1 LSEAT
6 TKDSRI
12 LSKATKKE
20 NIKVIKNMKKKIFAL
35 LALATMT
42 LTASAY
48 DLTVGT
54 NEHGSLTFKVGEETV
69 TTANEGDVVSVVV
82 KAGKGYMSDGVT
94 ARAYTSFGGMK
105 APRRALGAID
115 IVDNVTVEPTAV
127 DTVYSFT
134 MPAYDVQVNASY
146 THRALTNDMI
156 HAIAD
161 QTWTGSAV
169 TPTLVV
175 TDREYTLTEGTDYTV
190 AYENNTE
197 MGVNTATAIIT
208 AKTEGNDDYYI
219 GEASA
224 NFSIRKTIAG
234 LTAYAVSSEEH
245 PIIYTGNPQEP
256 EVVVRDVRTTLVRDV
271 DYTVAYSNN
280 VNAGQGQFTVTGIGK
295 YQGELTAYFLINT
308 RDLSSEMISPVTGI
322 TYTGSPQYPS
332 LVITYNGKTLVEGKD
347 DGSNQSTCDYYTT
360 YENNTETGEARVKIE
375 GVNNF
380 SGTFY
385 YTFNI
390 DAKELTE
397 DMIGAIADLTYTGN
411 ALEPAPTVTYNGMT
425 LNAGTD
431 YTVSYEDN
439 TNAGLATLTIS
450 ATAQNNNYTGSAQKT
465 FNILKA
471 EATVTAPTVK
481 SGLVY
486 TGEAQP
492 LLNAGLVE
500 GGEMQYSLDGVDY
513 TSTVSTGLNAGEY
526 TVYYKTVGDQNHN
539 DVAAQTLTV
548 SIAKATLTTMTL
560 AQNNFTYNK
569 EEQTAQVATVSAGT
583 IAVTAADYDVTGNA
597 QTNVGTYTATVTAK
611 AASTNFTGSV
621 TAQYSIVPADA
632 NIFTM
637 TLDPESFVFNGE
649 AQQPAVTVQDGSA
662 VLTEGTDYDLT
673 FESNV
678 NAGTAKVTAT
688 GKGNYVNTQ
697 EATFTIQKA
706 NAQLGTAPAAL
717 TLTYNREAQALVSAG
732 TITAVGT
739 TDESKLQYSIDGVN
753 FSDEIPTATEAG
765 AYTVS
770 YFVLGDA
777 NHNNTDTLTVA
788 CAIQKDQGTM
798 AFTEANYD
806 LTYGDLN
813 FTNAIIQ
820 HGDNDIRFVSSD
832 PRVAEVQYYTG
843 EVTIKGVGQCTI
855 TAMMQEHK
863 NFKKQVDNITF
874 TVNVAAREVTADNV
888 TVGEQGENGVPE
900 ITVSVE
906 APVGT
911 LTPAE
916 TTDYQLAY
924 YDNPEDRNAVT
935 VEQML
940 AAPGE
945 YVAVLTFFGNYAG
958 YVEKTIT
965 VGSAEGPIPGDVNAG
980 GDVQLDDADE
990 FIDNLLNG
998 NLPTDPESDDFIR
1011 HDANQDGR
1019 IDIADAQAIL
1029 NLAMGLNADGTAKNA
1044 APARRNAPAAETES
1058 VKMSIER
1065 EDMGDGIVR
1074 YALNVEG
1081 DFAFTG
1087 FQADV
1092 KTSGRIVTVA
1102 LANSEMRMRSGILSS
1117 GTHRILGLPGTTEQ
1131 QADGAIAYVFV
1142 QGGAATFENVVLT
1155 TAQARSIA
1163 AVGQTTGV
1171 NEVIEVNGVND
1182 NSVYDLSGR
1191 KVNAA
1196 QKGIVIIGGK
1206 KVLNK

>member
-1 LSEAT
+1 M
-6 TKDSRI
+6 
-12 LSKATKKE
+12 
-20 NIKVIKNMKKKIFAL
+20 NNMKKLFSILAL
-35 LALATMT
+35 GLATM
-42 LTASAY
+42 TASAY

-54 NEHGSLTFKVGEETV
+54 NEHGTLTFKVGENTV

-94 ARAYTSFGGMK
+94 ARAYTSFGGAK
-105 APRRALGAID
+105 APRRAPGSIEV
-115 IVDNVTVEPTAV
+115 VDWLTVTPSPEV
-127 DTVYSFT
+127 DTLYSFT
-134 MPAYDVQVNASY
+134 MPAYDVQVNAAY

-156 HAIAD
+156 QAIAD

-175 TDREYTLTEGTDYTV
+175 TDRDYTLTEGTDYTV
-190 AYENNTE
+190 AYTNNTD
-197 MGVNTATAIIT
+197 MGVNTATATIT
-208 AKTEGNDDYYI
+208 AITEGNDDHYI
-219 GEASA
+219 GTASA
-224 NFSIRKTIAG
+224 SFSIRKTIAG

-245 PIIYTGNPQEP
+245 PIIYNGNPQEP

-271 DYTVAYSNN
+271 DYTVSYQNN

-308 RDLSSEMISPVTGI
+308 RDLSSEMIAPVTGI
-322 TYTGSPQYPS
+322 TYSGSAQYPT
-332 LVITYNGKTLVEGKD
+332 LTITYNGKTLVEGKD
-347 DGSNQSTCDYYTT
+347 DGSNQTTCDYYTT
-360 YENNTETGEARVKIE
+360 YENNTETGEARVKVE

-397 DMIGAIADLTYTGN
+397 DMIADIAALTYTGN
-411 ALEPAPTVTYNGMT
+411 ALEPAPVVTYNGMT

-431 YTVSYEDN
+431 YTVTYENN
-439 TNAGLATLTIS
+439 TNAGTATLTIAS
-450 ATAQNNNYTGSAQKT
+450 TASNNNYTGTASKT
-465 FNILKA
+465 FTILKA
-471 EATVTAPTVK
+471 EATVSNPTVK

-486 TGEAQP
+486 TAEAQP
-492 LLNAGLVE
+492 LLNAGTVE
-500 GGEMQYSLDGVDY
+500 GGEMQYSLDGTNY
-513 TSTVSTGLNAGEY
+513 SSTVSTGTDAGEY
-526 TVYYKTVGDQNHN
+526 TVYYKTVGDENHN
-539 DVAAQTLTV
+539 DVAPQTLTV

-560 AQNNFTYNK
+560 AENTFTYNK

-583 IAVTAADYDVTGNA
+583 IGVTAADYDVTGNQ
-597 QTNVGTYTATVTAK
+597 QTNVGQYTATVTAK
-611 AASTNFTGSV
+611 ATSTNFTGSV

-632 NIFTM
+632 QIFTM
-637 TLDPESFVFNGE
+637 TVNPESFVFNGE
-649 AQQPAVTVQDGSA
+649 AQQPTVTVQDGSA
-662 VLTEGTDYDLT
+662 ILVEGTDYDLT

-697 EATFTIQKA
+697 EATYTIQKA

-717 TLTYNREAQALVSAG
+717 TLTYNRNAQALVSAG
-732 TITAVGT
+732 AIAAVGT
-739 TDESKLQYSIDGVN
+739 TDESKVQYSLDGVN

-777 NHNNTDTLTVA
+777 NHNNTDTLTVS

-798 AFTEANYD
+798 AFTEASYN

-813 FTNAIIQ
+813 FTNAVTQ

-855 TAMMQEHK
+855 TAMMQEHS
-863 NFKKQVDNITF
+863 NFKKQAENITF

-965 VGSAEGPIPGDVNAG
+965 VGSADGPIPGDVNAG
-980 GDVQLDDADE
+980 GNVEPEDVDK
-990 FIDNLLNG
+990 FITNIMSG
-998 NLPTDPESDDFIR
+998 NLPTDPTSDDFIR
-1011 HDANQDGR
+1011 YDANQDGK
-1019 IDIADAQAIL
+1019 IDIADAQAIM

-1044 APARRNAPAAETES
+1044 APARRHAPAQAEQA
-1058 VKMSIER
+1058 VMSIES
-1065 EDMGDGIVR
+1065 EDMGGGIVR

-1102 LANSEMRMRSGILSS
+1102 LANSEMRMRSNTLTS

-1131 QADGAIAYVFV
+1131 QASGAIAYVFV

-1163 AVGQTTGV
+1163 AVGETTGINTIGCDTV
-1171 NEVIEVNGVND
+1171 ATDGT
-1182 NSVYDLSGR
+1182 VYDLSGR

-1206 KVLNK
+1206 KFVIK

>member
-1 LSEAT
+1 MSEAT

-105 APRRALGAID
+105 APRRAPGAID

-322 TYTGSPQYPS
+322 TYTGSPQEPS

-560 AQNNFTYNK
+560 SQNNFTYNK

>member
-1 LSEAT
+1 
-6 TKDSRI
+6 
-12 LSKATKKE
+12 
-20 NIKVIKNMKKKIFAL
+20 MKKKIFAL

-42 LTASAY
+42 MTASAY

-54 NEHGSLTFKVGEETV
+54 NEHGSLTFKVGEDTV

-82 KAGKGYMSDGVT
+82 KAGKGYKSNGVT
-94 ARAYTSFGGMK
+94 ARSYTTFGGMK
-105 APRRALGAID
+105 APRRAPGSID
-115 IVDNVTVEPTAV
+115 VVDNLTVQPTDV
-127 DTVYSFT
+127 DTVYTFT
-134 MPAYDVQVNASY
+134 MPAYNVQVNADY

-161 QTWTGSAV
+161 QTWTGSGV

-175 TDREYTLTEGTDYTV
+175 TDRDYTLTEGVDYTV
-190 AYENNTE
+190 EYSNNTDK
-197 MGVNTATAIIT
+197 GVNTATATIT
-208 AKTEGNDDYYI
+208 AKTDIDDYYI
-219 GEASA
+219 GEASKT
-224 NFSIRKTIAG
+224 FSIRKDISG

-245 PIIYTGNPQEP
+245 PIIYNGNPQEP
-256 EVVVRDVRTTLVRDV
+256 EVVVRDGRETLVRDV
-271 DYTVAYSNN
+271 DYTVEYSNN

-322 TYTGSPQYPS
+322 TYSGSPQYPS
-332 LVITYNGKTLVEGKD
+332 LVITYNGKTLVEGLD
-347 DGSNQSTCDYYTT
+347 DGSNQATCDYYTT
-360 YENNTETGEARVKIE
+360 YENNTETGEARVKVE

-431 YTVSYEDN
+431 YAVSYEN
-439 TNAGLATLTIS
+439 NVNAGTATLTIS
-450 ATAQNNNYTGSAQKT
+450 ATATNNNYSGSAQKT

-471 EATVTAPTVK
+471 NVNVTAAPTVK
-481 SGLVY
+481 EGLVY
-486 TGEAQP
+486 TAEAQP
-492 LLNAGLVE
+492 LLNAGTVE

-513 TSTVSTGLNAGEY
+513 TTTVSTGLNAGTY

-539 DVAAQTLTV
+539 DVAPKTLTV
-548 SIAKATLTTMTL
+548 SIAKAALTTMTL

-583 IAVTAADYDVTGNA
+583 IAVSAEDYDVTGNA

-632 NIFTM
+632 QIFTM
-637 TLDPESFVFNGE
+637 TLDPQSFVFNGQE
-649 AQQPAVTVQDGSA
+649 QKPTVTVQDGSA
-662 VLTEGTDYDLT
+662 ILTAGTDYDLA
-673 FESNV
+673 FENNV

-717 TLTYNREAQALVSAG
+717 TLTYNYEAQALVSAG
-732 TITAVGT
+732 TITAVGA
-739 TDESKLQYSIDGVN
+739 TDDSKLQYSLDGVN

-770 YFVLGDA
+770 YYVKGDA
-777 NHNNTDTLTVA
+777 NHNDTEVLTVA
-788 CAIQKDQGTM
+788 CAIQKAQGTM
-798 AFTEANYD
+798 AFTETSYD
-806 LTYGDLN
+806 LTYGDLS
-813 FTNAIIQ
+813 FTNAITQ
-820 HGDNDIRFVSSD
+820 YGDNDIHFVSSD

-855 TAMMQEHK
+855 TAMMQDHK
-863 NFKKQVDNITF
+863 NFIAASNITY
-874 TVNVAAREVTADNV
+874 TVNVEAREVTADNV

-980 GDVQLDDADE
+980 GNVQMDDADNFVE
-990 FIDNLLNG
+990 DLLTG
-998 NLPTDPESDDFIR
+998 NLPTDPTSDDFIR
-1011 HDANQDGR
+1011 YDANQDGR
-1019 IDIADAQAIL
+1019 IDIADAQAIM

-1044 APARRNAPAAETES
+1044 APARHNAPAAETAT
-1058 VKMSIER
+1058 MSIES
-1065 EDMGDGIVR
+1065 EDMGGGIVR
-1074 YALNVEG
+1074 YALSIEGNVT
-1081 DFAFTG
+1081 FTG

-1092 KTSGRIVTVA
+1092 KTSGRIVTEG
-1102 LANSEMRMRSGILSS
+1102 LGMSSMSMRSSNLTNGA
-1117 GTHRILGLPGTTEQ
+1117 HRILGLPGTAEL
-1131 QADGAIAYVFV
+1131 QADGSTIAYVFV
-1142 QGGAATFENVVLT
+1142 QGGTATFENVVLT
-1155 TAQARSIA
+1155 TAQARSIV
-1163 AVGQTTGV
+1163 AVSGEATG
-1171 NEVIEVNGVND
+1171 ID
-1182 NSVYDLSGR
+1182 NISTNNADNQNVFDLSGR

>member
-1 LSEAT
+1 
-6 TKDSRI
+6 
-12 LSKATKKE
+12 
-20 NIKVIKNMKKKIFAL
+20 MKKKIFAL

-42 LTASAY
+42 MTASAY

-82 KAGKGYMSDGVT
+82 KAGKGYKSNGVT

-105 APRRALGAID
+105 APRRAPGSID
-115 IVDNVTVEPTAV
+115 VVDNVTVEPTAV

-134 MPAYDVQVNASY
+134 MPAYDVQVNAAY

-169 TPTLVV
+169 SPTLVV
-175 TDREYTLTEGTDYTV
+175 TDRDYVLTEGTDYTV
-190 AYENNTE
+190 EYSNNTDK
-197 MGVNTATAIIT
+197 GVNTATATIT
-208 AKTEGNDDYYI
+208 AKGDIADYYI
-219 GEASA
+219 GEASKT
-224 NFSIRKTIAG
+224 FSIRKDISG

-245 PIIYTGNPQEP
+245 PIIYTGEEQQP
-256 EVVVRDVRTTLVRDV
+256 EVVVRDVRETLVKDV

-322 TYTGSPQYPS
+322 TYSGSPQYPS
-332 LVITYNGKTLVEGKD
+332 LVITYNGKTLVEGLD
-347 DGSNQSTCDYYTT
+347 DGSNQTTCDYYTT
-360 YENNTETGEARVKIE
+360 YENNTETGEARVKVE

-390 DAKELTE
+390 DAKEFTA

-439 TNAGLATLTIS
+439 TNAGLATLTIAS
-450 ATAQNNNYTGSAQKT
+450 TATNNNFTGTAQKT

-471 EATVTAPTVK
+471 EATVTNPTVK
-481 SGLVY
+481 TGLVY

-492 LLNAGLVE
+492 LLNAGTVE

-513 TSTVSTGLNAGEY
+513 TSTVSTGLNAGTY
-526 TVYYKTVGDQNHN
+526 TVYYKTVGDANHN
-539 DVAAQTLTV
+539 DVAPQTLTV

-583 IAVTAADYDVTGNA
+583 IAVTAADYDVTGNK

-632 NIFTM
+632 QIFTM
-637 TLDPESFVFNGE
+637 KLDPQSFVFNGL
-649 AQQPAVTVQDGSA
+649 AQQPAVTVKDGDA
-662 VLTEGTDYDLT
+662 ILTAGTDYDLT

-717 TLTYNREAQALVSAG
+717 TLTYNREAQQLVSAG
-732 TITAVGT
+732 TITAVGA
-739 TDESKLQYSIDGVN
+739 TDDSKLQYSLDGVN

-765 AYTVS
+765 SYTVS
-770 YFVLGDA
+770 YYVKGDA
-777 NHNNTDTLTVA
+777 NHNDTEVLTVA

-798 AFTEANYD
+798 EFTNANYD

-843 EVTIKGVGQCTI
+843 EVTIKGVGTCTI

-863 NFKKQVDNITF
+863 NFKKQEANITF
-874 TVNVAAREVTADNV
+874 TVNVAAREITADNV

-911 LTPAE
+911 LTPVE

-965 VGSAEGPIPGDVNAG
+965 VGSAQGPIPGDVNAG
-980 GDVQLDDADE
+980 GNVEMDDANKFVED
-990 FIDNLLNG
+990 LLSG
-998 NLPTDPESDDFIR
+998 ELPTDPTSDDFIR
-1011 HDANQDGR
+1011 YDANQDGK
-1019 IDIADAQAIL
+1019 IDIADAQAII
-1029 NLAMGLNADGTAKNA
+1029 NLAMGMNADGTAKAA
-1044 APARRNAPAAETES
+1044 APARRNAPAAETAT
-1058 VKMSIER
+1058 MSIES
-1065 EDMGDGIVR
+1065 EDMGGGIVR

-1092 KTSGRIVTVA
+1092 VTSGRIVTEG
-1102 LANSEMRMRSGILSS
+1102 LGMSSMSMRSSNLTNGA
-1117 GTHRILGLPGTTEQ
+1117 HRILGLPGTTEQ

-1196 QKGIVIIGGK
+1196 QKGIVIVNGK
-1206 KVLNK
+1206 KIVIK

>member
-1 LSEAT
+1 MSEAT

-105 APRRALGAID
+105 APRRAPGAID

-134 MPAYDVQVNASY
+134 MPAYDVQVNAAY

-322 TYTGSPQYPS
+322 TYTGSPQEPS

-649 AQQPAVTVQDGSA
+649 AQQPAVTAQDGSA

-1081 DFAFTG
+1081 DFAVTG

>member
-1 LSEAT
+1 M
-6 TKDSRI
+6 
-12 LSKATKKE
+12 
-20 NIKVIKNMKKKIFAL
+20 NNMKKKVFML
-35 LALATMT
+35 LALAVSTM
-42 LTASAY
+42 TASAY

-54 NEHGSLTFKVGEETV
+54 NEHGSLTFKVGDNTV

-82 KAGKGYMSDGVT
+82 KAGKGYKSDGLT

-105 APRRALGAID
+105 APRRAPGSIEVLD
-115 IVDNVTVEPTAV
+115 WLTVQPTDV

-134 MPAYDVQVNASY
+134 MPAYNVQVNAAY

-161 QTWTGSAV
+161 QTWTGSGV

-175 TDREYTLTEGTDYTV
+175 TDRDYTLTEGTDYTV

-197 MGVNTATAIIT
+197 MGVNTATATIT
-208 AKTEGNDDYYI
+208 AKSDIADYYI
-219 GEASA
+219 GTASA
-224 NFSIRKTIAG
+224 NFSIRKKIAG

-256 EVVVRDVRTTLVRDV
+256 EVVVRDVRETLVRDV
-271 DYTVAYSNN
+271 DYTVAYQNN

-347 DGSNQSTCDYYTT
+347 DGSNQTTCDYYTT
-360 YENNTETGEARVKIE
+360 YTNNTETGEARVKVE

-431 YTVSYEDN
+431 YTVSYEN
-439 TNAGLATLTIS
+439 NVNAGLATLTIAS
-450 ATAQNNNYTGSAQKT
+450 TATNNNFTGTAQKT

-481 SGLVY
+481 TGLVY

-492 LLNAGLVE
+492 LLNAGTVE

-513 TSTVSTGLNAGEY
+513 TSTVSTGLNAGTY

-539 DVAAQTLTV
+539 DVAPQTLTV
-548 SIAKATLTTMTL
+548 SIAKAALTTMTL

-583 IAVTAADYDVTGNA
+583 IAVTAADYDVTGNQ

-632 NIFTM
+632 QIFTM
-637 TLDPESFVFNGE
+637 TLDPQSFVFNGE
-649 AQQPAVTVQDGSA
+649 AQQPTVTVKDGDA
-662 VLTEGTDYDLT
+662 ILTAGTDYDLT

-706 NAQLGTAPAAL
+706 NAQLGTAPAAQ

-739 TDESKLQYSIDGVN
+739 TDESKLQYSLDGVN
-753 FSDEIPTATEAG
+753 FSDAIPTATEAG

-788 CAIQKDQGTM
+788 CAIQKAQGTM
-798 AFTEANYD
+798 AFTEASYD
-806 LTYGDLN
+806 LTYGDLS
-813 FTNAIIQ
+813 FTNAITQ
-820 HGDNDIRFVSSD
+820 YGDNDIHFVSSD

-843 EVTIKGVGQCTI
+843 EVTIKGVGHCTI
-855 TAMMQEHK
+855 TAMMQDHK
-863 NFKKQVDNITF
+863 NFIAASNITY
-874 TVNVAAREVTADNV
+874 TVNVKAREVTADNV

-911 LTPAE
+911 LTPVE
-916 TTDYQLAY
+916 GTDYQLAY

-945 YVAVLTFFGNYAG
+945 YVAVLTFYGNYAG
-958 YVEKTIT
+958 YVEETIT
-965 VGSAEGPIPGDVNAG
+965 VGSAQGPIPGDVNAG
-980 GDVQLDDADE
+980 GNVEPEDVDK
-990 FIDNLLNG
+990 FITNIMSG
-998 NLPTDPESDDFIR
+998 NLPTDPTSDDFIR
-1011 HDANQDGR
+1011 YDANQDGK
-1019 IDIADAQAIL
+1019 IDIADAQAIM

-1044 APARRNAPAAETES
+1044 APARRNAPAQAEQA
-1058 VKMSIER
+1058 VMSIES
-1065 EDMGDGIVR
+1065 EDMGGGIVR

-1102 LANSEMRMRSGILSS
+1102 LANSEMRMRSGILSN

-1131 QADGAIAYVFV
+1131 QADGTIAYVFV

-1163 AVGQTTGV
+1163 AVGETTGI
-1171 NEVIEVNGVND
+1171 NSLTPDPSPKGEG
-1182 NSVYDLSGR
+1182 SVYTLDGR
-1191 KVNAA
+1191 KVSKAV
-1196 QKGIVIIGGK
+1196 KGIYIQNGK
-1206 KVLNK
+1206 KVVIK

>member
-1 LSEAT
+1 
-6 TKDSRI
+6 
-12 LSKATKKE
+12 
-20 NIKVIKNMKKKIFAL
+20 MKKKIFAL

-42 LTASAY
+42 MTASAY

-54 NEHGSLTFKVGEETV
+54 NEHGTLTFKVGEETV

-82 KAGKGYMSDGVT
+82 KASKGYMSDGVT
-94 ARAYTSFGGMK
+94 ARAYTSFGGMR
-105 APRRALGAID
+105 APRRAPGSIEVLD
-115 IVDNVTVEPTAV
+115 WLTVQPTSI
-127 DTVYSFT
+127 DTVYTFT
-134 MPAYDVQVNASY
+134 MPAYNVQVNADY

-190 AYENNTE
+190 AYENNTD

-208 AKTEGNDDYYI
+208 AKTDIDDYYI
-219 GEASA
+219 GTASKT
-224 NFSIRKTIAG
+224 FSIRKNIAG

-245 PIIYTGNPQEP
+245 PIIYTGEEQQP
-256 EVVVRDVRTTLVRDV
+256 EVVVRDGRTTLTKDV

-280 VNAGQGQFTVTGIGK
+280 VNAGQAQFTVTGIGK

-332 LVITYNGKTLVEGKD
+332 LVITYNGKVLVEGLD
-347 DGSNQSTCDYYTT
+347 DGSNQTTCDYYTT
-360 YENNTETGEARVKIE
+360 YENNTETGEARVKVE

-397 DMIGAIADLTYTGN
+397 DMIGAIADQTYTGN

-450 ATAQNNNYTGSAQKT
+450 ATATNNNFTGSAQKT

-471 EATVTAPTVK
+471 EATVTNPTVK
-481 SGLVY
+481 EGLVY

-526 TVYYKTVGDQNHN
+526 TVYYKTVGDENHN

-560 AQNNFTYNK
+560 AENTFTYNK
-569 EEQTAQVATVSAGT
+569 EEQTAQVATVSAST
-583 IAVTAADYDVTGNA
+583 ISVGAEDYDVTGNK

-611 AASTNFTGSV
+611 AESTNFTGSV

-632 NIFTM
+632 QIFTM
-637 TLDPESFVFNGE
+637 ELDPQSFVFNGL
-649 AQQPAVTVQDGSA
+649 AQQPAVTVKDGDA
-662 VLTEGTDYDLT
+662 ILTAGTDYDLA

-717 TLTYNREAQALVSAG
+717 VLTYNREAQQLVSAG
-732 TITAVGT
+732 TITAVGA
-739 TDESKLQYSIDGVN
+739 TDDSKLQYSIDGVN
-753 FSDEIPTATEAG
+753 FSDEIPTATDAG

-788 CAIQKDQGTM
+788 CAIAKDQGTM
-798 AFTEANYD
+798 AFQTANYD
-806 LTYGDLN
+806 LTYGDLS
-813 FTNAIIQ
+813 FTNDIDQ

-832 PRVAEVQYYTG
+832 PRVAEVHYYTG

-863 NFKKQVDNITF
+863 NFKKQEANITF
-874 TVNVAAREVTADNV
+874 TVNVAAREITADNV

-906 APVGT
+906 APVGI

-965 VGSAEGPIPGDVNAG
+965 VGSAQGPIPGDVNAG
-980 GDVQLDDADE
+980 GDVQMDDANKFVE
-990 FIDNLLNG
+990 NLLSG
-998 NLPTDPESDDFIR
+998 ELPTDPKSDDFIR
-1011 HDANQDGR
+1011 YDANQDGK
-1019 IDIADAQAIL
+1019 IDIADAQAII
-1029 NLAMGLNADGTAKNA
+1029 NLAMGMNADGTAKAA
-1044 APARRNAPAAETES
+1044 APARRQAPADETVQLTASVES
-1058 VKMSIER
+1058 

-1074 YALNVEG
+1074 YALNVKG
-1081 DFAFTG
+1081 NFTFTG
-1087 FQADV
+1087 FQTDV
-1092 KTSGRIVTVA
+1092 VTSGRIVTVA
-1102 LANSEMRMRSGILSS
+1102 LANSEMRMRSGILSN

-1131 QADGAIAYVFV
+1131 QASGAIAYVFV

-1155 TAQARSIA
+1155 TAQACSIA
-1163 AVGQTTGV
+1163 AVSGEATG
-1171 NEVIEVNGVND
+1171 ID
-1182 NSVYDLSGR
+1182 NISTINADNQNVFDLSGR
-1191 KVNAA
+1191 KVNGV
-1196 QKGIVIIGGK
+1196 QKGIVIVNGK
-1206 KVLNK
+1206 KVVVK

>member
-1 LSEAT
+1 MSEAT

-105 APRRALGAID
+105 APRRAPGAID

-134 MPAYDVQVNASY
+134 MPAYDVQVNAAY

-332 LVITYNGKTLVEGKD
+332 LVITYNGMTLVEGLD

-806 LTYGDLN
+806 LNYGDLN

-843 EVTIKGVGQCTI
+843 EVTIKGVGTCTI

-863 NFKKQVDNITF
+863 NFKKQEANITF
-874 TVNVAAREVTADNV
+874 TVNVAAREITADNV
-888 TVGEQGENGVPE
+888 TVA
-900 ITVSVE
+900 SR
-906 APVGT
+906 A
-911 LTPAE
+911 
-916 TTDYQLAY
+916 
-924 YDNPEDRNAVT
+924 R
-935 VEQML
+935 
-940 AAPGE
+940 
-945 YVAVLTFFGNYAG
+945 
-958 YVEKTIT
+958 
-965 VGSAEGPIPGDVNAG
+965 
-980 GDVQLDDADE
+980 
-990 FIDNLLNG
+990 
-998 NLPTDPESDDFIR
+998 
-1011 HDANQDGR
+1011 
-1019 IDIADAQAIL
+1019 
-1029 NLAMGLNADGTAKNA
+1029 TACPKS
-1044 APARRNAPAAETES
+1044 P
-1058 VKMSIER
+1058 
-1065 EDMGDGIVR
+1065 
-1074 YALNVEG
+1074 
-1081 DFAFTG
+1081 
-1087 FQADV
+1087 
-1092 KTSGRIVTVA
+1092 
-1102 LANSEMRMRSGILSS
+1102 
-1117 GTHRILGLPGTTEQ
+1117 
-1131 QADGAIAYVFV
+1131 
-1142 QGGAATFENVVLT
+1142 
-1155 TAQARSIA
+1155 
-1163 AVGQTTGV
+1163 
-1171 NEVIEVNGVND
+1171 
-1182 NSVYDLSGR
+1182 
-1191 KVNAA
+1191 
-1196 QKGIVIIGGK
+1196 
-1206 KVLNK
+1206 

>member
-1 LSEAT
+1 
-6 TKDSRI
+6 
-12 LSKATKKE
+12 
-20 NIKVIKNMKKKIFAL
+20 MKRKLFAL

-42 LTASAY
+42 VTASAY

-94 ARAYTSFGGMK
+94 ARAYTTFGGIR
-105 APRRALGAID
+105 APRRAPGSID
-115 IVDNVTVEPTAV
+115 VVDNLTVQPTDV
-127 DTVYSFT
+127 DTVYTFT
-134 MPAYDVQVNASY
+134 MPAYNVQVNADY

-169 TPTLVV
+169 QPVLVV
-175 TDREYTLTEGTDYTV
+175 TDREYTLVEGVDYTV
-190 AYENNTE
+190 TYSDNVNQ
-197 MGVNTATAIIT
+197 GVNTATATIT
-208 AKTEGNDDYYI
+208 ANTAIADYYI
-219 GEASA
+219 GEASKT
-224 NFSIRKTIAG
+224 FSIRKNIAG

-245 PIIYTGNPQEP
+245 PIIYTGEEQQP
-256 EVVVRDVRTTLVRDV
+256 EVVVRDVRETLVRDV

-280 VNAGQGQFTVTGIGK
+280 VNAGQAQFTVTGIGT

-332 LVITYNGKTLVEGKD
+332 LVITFNGMTLVEGLD
-347 DGSNQSTCDYYTT
+347 DGSNQTTCDYYTT
-360 YENNTETGEARVKIE
+360 YTNNTETGEATVKVE

-380 SGTFY
+380 SGTFD

-390 DAKELTE
+390 DAKEFTA
-397 DMIGAIADLTYTGN
+397 DMIGDIADLTYTGN
-411 ALEPAPTVTYNGMT
+411 ALEPAPVVTYNGMT

-431 YTVSYEDN
+431 YTVTYEDN
-439 TNAGLATLTIS
+439 TNAGLATLTIAS
-450 ATAQNNNYTGSAQKT
+450 TATNNNFTGTAQKT

-471 EATVTAPTVK
+471 NATVTNPTVK
-481 SGLVY
+481 TGLVY

-500 GGEMQYSLDGVDY
+500 GGQMQYSLDGVDY

-526 TVYYKTVGDQNHN
+526 TVYYKTVGDANHN
-539 DVAAQTLTV
+539 DVAPQTLTV

-583 IAVTAADYDVTGNA
+583 INVGAVDYDVTGNA

-611 AASTNFTGSV
+611 AESTNFTGSV

-632 NIFTM
+632 QIFTM
-637 TLDPESFVFNGE
+637 ELDPQSFVFNGL
-649 AQQPAVTVQDGSA
+649 AQQPAVTVKDGDA
-662 VLTEGTDYDLT
+662 ILTAGTDYDLA
-673 FESNV
+673 FENNV

-717 TLTYNREAQALVSAG
+717 VLTYNREAQQLVSAG
-732 TITAVGT
+732 TITAVGA
-739 TDESKLQYSIDGVN
+739 TDESKLQYSLDGVN
-753 FSDEIPTATEAG
+753 FSDEIPTATDAG

-777 NHNNTDTLTVA
+777 NHNNADTLTVA
-788 CAIQKDQGTM
+788 CAIAKDQGTM
-798 AFTEANYD
+798 AFETANYD
-806 LTYGDLN
+806 LTYGDVN
-813 FTNAIIQ
+813 FTNGIIQ

-843 EVTIKGVGQCTI
+843 EVTIKGVGTCTI

-863 NFKKQVDNITF
+863 NFKKQEANITF
-874 TVNVAAREVTADNV
+874 TVNVAAREITADNV

-906 APVGT
+906 APIGI

-924 YDNPEDRNAVT
+924 YDNPEDRNTVT

-965 VGSAEGPIPGDVNAG
+965 VGSAQGPIPGDVNAG
-980 GDVQLDDADE
+980 GDVQMDDADNFVE
-990 FIDNLLNG
+990 DLLSG
-998 NLPTDPESDDFIR
+998 NLPTDPTTDDFIR
-1011 HDANQDGR
+1011 YDANQDGR
-1019 IDIADAQAIL
+1019 IDIADAQAIM
-1029 NLAMGLNADGTAKNA
+1029 NLAMGLNADGTAKAA
-1044 APARRNAPAAETES
+1044 APARHNTHAAETAT
-1058 VKMSIER
+1058 MSIKS
-1065 EDMGDGIVR
+1065 EDMGGGIVR
-1074 YALNVEG
+1074 YALSIEGNVT
-1081 DFAFTG
+1081 FTG

-1092 KTSGRIVTVA
+1092 VTSGRIVTEG
-1102 LANSEMRMRSGILSS
+1102 LGMSSMSMRFSNLTNGA
-1117 GTHRILGLPGTTEQ
+1117 HRILGLPGTAEL
-1131 QADGAIAYVFV
+1131 QADGSTIAYVFV
-1142 QGGAATFENVVLT
+1142 QGGTATFENVVLT
-1155 TAQARSIA
+1155 TAQARSIV
-1163 AVGQTTGV
+1163 AVSGEATG
-1171 NEVIEVNGVND
+1171 ID
-1182 NSVYDLSGR
+1182 NISTINADNQNVFDLSGR
-1191 KVNAA
+1191 KVNGT
-1196 QKGIVIIGGK
+1196 QKGIVIVNGK
-1206 KVLNK
+1206 KVVIK

>member
-1 LSEAT
+1 
-6 TKDSRI
+6 
-12 LSKATKKE
+12 
-20 NIKVIKNMKKKIFAL
+20 MKKKIFAL

-42 LTASAY
+42 VTASAY

-94 ARAYTSFGGMK
+94 ARAYTTFGGMR
-105 APRRALGAID
+105 APRRAPGSID
-115 IVDNVTVEPTAV
+115 VVDNLTVQPTDV
-127 DTVYSFT
+127 DTVYTFT
-134 MPAYDVQVNASY
+134 MPAYNVQVSADY

-169 TPTLVV
+169 TPALVV
-175 TDREYTLTEGTDYTV
+175 TDREYVLTEGVDYTV
-190 AYENNTE
+190 TYSDNVNQG
-197 MGVNTATAIIT
+197 MNTATATIT
-208 AKTEGNDDYYI
+208 AKTDIADYYI
-219 GEASA
+219 GEASKT
-224 NFSIRKTIAG
+224 FSIRKNIAG

-245 PIIYTGNPQEP
+245 PIIYTGEGQEP

-280 VNAGQGQFTVTGIGK
+280 VNAGQAQFTVTGIGT
-295 YQGELTAYFLINT
+295 YEGELTAYFLINT
-308 RDLSSEMISPVTGI
+308 RDLSSEMIAPVTGI

-332 LVITYNGKTLVEGKD
+332 LVITYNGKTLVEGLD
-347 DGSNQSTCDYYTT
+347 DGSNQTTCDYYTT
-360 YENNTETGEARVKIE
+360 YTNNTETGEARVKVE

-380 SGTFY
+380 SGTFD

-390 DAKELTE
+390 DAKEFTD

-411 ALEPAPTVTYNGMT
+411 ALEPAPVVTYNGMT

-431 YTVSYEDN
+431 YTVTYENN
-439 TNAGLATLTIS
+439 TNAGLATLTIAS
-450 ATAQNNNYTGSAQKT
+450 TATNNNFTGTASKT

-471 EATVTAPTVK
+471 NATVTNPTVK
-481 SGLVY
+481 TGLVY

-500 GGEMQYSLDGVDY
+500 GGQMQYSLDGLEY
-513 TSTVSTGLNAGEY
+513 TSTVSTGLNAGDY
-526 TVYYKTVGDQNHN
+526 TVWYKTVGDANHN
-539 DVAAQTLTV
+539 DVPAKMLQV
-548 SIAKATLTTMTL
+548 NIAKATLTTMTL

-583 IAVTAADYDVTGNA
+583 INVSAVDYDVTGNA

-611 AASTNFTGSV
+611 AESTNFTGSV

-632 NIFTM
+632 QIFTM
-637 TLDPESFVFNGE
+637 ELDPQSFVFNGL
-649 AQQPAVTVQDGSA
+649 AQQPAVTVKDGDA
-662 VLTEGTDYDLT
+662 ILTEGTDYDLA
-673 FESNV
+673 FENNV

-717 TLTYNREAQALVSAG
+717 VLTYNREAQQLVSAG
-732 TITAVGT
+732 TITAVGA
-739 TDESKLQYSIDGVN
+739 TDESKLQYSLDGVN
-753 FSDEIPTATEAG
+753 FSDEIPTATDAG

-798 AFTEANYD
+798 AFEPDNYN
-806 LTYGDLN
+806 LTYGDVN
-813 FTNAIIQ
+813 FTNGIIQ

-863 NFKKQVDNITF
+863 NFKKQEANITF
-874 TVNVAAREVTADNV
+874 TVNVAAREITEDNV

-906 APVGT
+906 APIGI

-945 YVAVLTFFGNYAG
+945 YVAVLTFFGNYSG

-965 VGSAEGPIPGDVNAG
+965 VGSAQGPIPGDVNAG
-980 GDVQLDDADE
+980 GDVQLDDADK

-1019 IDIADAQAIL
+1019 IDIADAQAIM
-1029 NLAMGLNADGTAKNA
+1029 NLAMGLNADGTAKAA
-1044 APARRNAPAAETES
+1044 APARHNTHAAETAT
-1058 VKMSIER
+1058 MSIKS
-1065 EDMGDGIVR
+1065 EDMGGGIVR
-1074 YALNVEG
+1074 YALCIEGNVT
-1081 DFAFTG
+1081 FTG

-1092 KTSGRIVTVA
+1092 VTSGRIVTEG
-1102 LANSEMRMRSGILSS
+1102 LGMSSMSMRSSNLTNGN
-1117 GTHRILGLPGTTEQ
+1117 HRILGLPGTAEL
-1131 QADGAIAYVFV
+1131 QADGSTIAYVFV
-1142 QGGAATFENVVLT
+1142 QGGTATFENVVLT

-1163 AVGQTTGV
+1163 AVSGEATG
-1171 NEVIEVNGVND
+1171 ID
-1182 NSVYDLSGR
+1182 NISTINADNQNVFDLSGR
-1191 KVNAA
+1191 RVLNAE
-1196 QKGIVIIGGK
+1196 KGLYIINGK
-1206 KVLNK
+1206 KVVVK

>member
-1 LSEAT
+1 
-6 TKDSRI
+6 
-12 LSKATKKE
+12 
-20 NIKVIKNMKKKIFAL
+20 MKKKIFAL

-42 LTASAY
+42 VTASAY

-82 KAGKGYMSDGVT
+82 KAGKGYMSNGVT
-94 ARAYTSFGGMK
+94 ARAYTRFGGAM
-105 APRRALGAID
+105 ARRRAPGSIEVLD
-115 IVDNVTVEPTAV
+115 WLTVQPTSV
-127 DTVYSFT
+127 DTVYTFT
-134 MPAYDVQVNASY
+134 MPAYNVQVNADY

-156 HAIAD
+156 HAISD
-161 QTWTGSAV
+161 QTWTGSGV

-190 AYENNTE
+190 EYSNNTDK
-197 MGVNTATAIIT
+197 GVNTATATIT
-208 AKTEGNDDYYI
+208 AKSDIADYYI
-219 GEASA
+219 GTASA
-224 NFSIRKTIAG
+224 NFSIRKTITG

-245 PIIYTGNPQEP
+245 PIIYTGEGQEP
-256 EVVVRDVRTTLVRDV
+256 EVVVRDGRTTLTKDV
-271 DYTVAYSNN
+271 DYTVSYHDN
-280 VNAGQGQFTVTGIGK
+280 VNAGLAKFTVTGIGT
-295 YQGELTAYFLINT
+295 YQGELTANFFINP

-332 LVITYNGKTLVEGKD
+332 LVITYNGKTLVEGLED
-347 DGSNQSTCDYYTT
+347 NSNATTCDYYTT
-360 YENNTETGEARVKIE
+360 YENNTETGEARVKVE

-390 DAKELTE
+390 DAKEFTA

-411 ALEPAPTVTYNGMT
+411 ALEPAPVVTYNGMT

-439 TNAGLATLTIS
+439 TNAGLATLTITS
-450 ATAQNNNYTGSAQKT
+450 TATNNNFTGSAQKT

-471 EATVTAPTVK
+471 NATVTAPTVK

-526 TVYYKTVGDQNHN
+526 TVYYKTVGDENHN

-583 IAVTAADYDVTGNA
+583 INVGAEDYDVTGNK
-597 QTNVGTYTATVTAK
+597 QTNVDTYTATVTAK
-611 AASTNFTGSV
+611 AESTNFTGSV

-632 NIFTM
+632 QIFTM
-637 TLDPESFVFNGE
+637 ELDPQSFVFNGL
-649 AQQPAVTVQDGSA
+649 AQQPAVTVKDGDA
-662 VLTEGTDYDLT
+662 ILTEGTDYDLA

-717 TLTYNREAQALVSAG
+717 VLTYNREAQQLVSAG
-732 TITAVGT
+732 TITAVGA
-739 TDESKLQYSIDGVN
+739 TDDSKLQYSIDGVN
-753 FSDEIPTATEAG
+753 FSDEIPTATDAG

-788 CAIQKDQGTM
+788 CAIAKDQGTM
-798 AFTEANYD
+798 AFETANYD
-806 LTYGDLN
+806 LTYGDVN

-843 EVTIKGVGQCTI
+843 EVTIKGVGTCTI

-863 NFKKQVDNITF
+863 NFKKQAENITF

-911 LTPAE
+911 LTPVE

-965 VGSAEGPIPGDVNAG
+965 VGSAQGPIPGDVNAG
-980 GDVQLDDADE
+980 GDVQMDDANKFVED
-990 FIDNLLNG
+990 LLSG
-998 NLPTDPESDDFIR
+998 ELPTDPTTDDFIR
-1011 HDANQDGR
+1011 YDANQDGK
-1019 IDIADAQAIL
+1019 IDIADAQAII
-1029 NLAMGLNADGTAKNA
+1029 NLAMGMNADGTAKAA
-1044 APARRNAPAAETES
+1044 APARRQAPADETVQLTASVES
-1058 VKMSIER
+1058 

-1074 YALNVEG
+1074 YALNVKG
-1081 DFAFTG
+1081 NFTFTG
-1087 FQADV
+1087 FQTDV

-1102 LANSEMRMRSGILSS
+1102 LANSEMRLRSSNLSN

-1131 QADGAIAYVFV
+1131 QASGAIAYVFV

-1163 AVGQTTGV
+1163 AVSGEATG
-1171 NEVIEVNGVND
+1171 ID
-1182 NSVYDLSGR
+1182 NISTINADNQNVFDLSGR
-1191 KVNAA
+1191 KVNGT
-1196 QKGIVIIGGK
+1196 QKGIVIVNGK
-1206 KVLNK
+1206 KVVVK

>member
-1 LSEAT
+1 
-6 TKDSRI
+6 
-12 LSKATKKE
+12 
-20 NIKVIKNMKKKIFAL
+20 MKKKIFAL

-42 LTASAY
+42 MTASAY

-105 APRRALGAID
+105 APRRAPGAID

-134 MPAYDVQVNASY
+134 MPAYDVQVNAAY

-175 TDREYTLTEGTDYTV
+175 TDREYTLIEGTDYTV

-245 PIIYTGNPQEP
+245 PIIYNGNPQEP
-256 EVVVRDVRTTLVRDV
+256 EVVVRDVRETLVKDV
-271 DYTVAYSNN
+271 DYTVTYQNN
-280 VNAGQGQFTVTGIGK
+280 VNAGQAQFTVTGIGT

-308 RDLSSEMISPVTGI
+308 RDLSSEMIAPVTGI
-322 TYTGSPQYPS
+322 TYSGSAQYPA
-332 LVITYNGKTLVEGKD
+332 LTITYNGKTLVEGKD
-347 DGSNQSTCDYYTT
+347 DGSNQTTCDYYTT

-390 DAKELTE
+390 DAKELSA
-397 DMIGAIADLTYTGN
+397 DMIAAIADQTYDGN
-411 ALEPAPTVTYNGMT
+411 AKEPAPVVTYNGMT

-431 YTVSYEDN
+431 YTVTYEDN
-439 TNAGLATLTIS
+439 LNAGTATLTIAS
-450 ATAQNNNYTGSAQKT
+450 TASNNNYTGTASKT
-465 FNILKA
+465 FTILKA
-471 EATVTAPTVK
+471 EATVSNPTVK

-513 TSTVSTGLNAGEY
+513 TSTVSTGLNAGTY
-526 TVYYKTVGDQNHN
+526 TVYYKTVGDENHN

-813 FTNAIIQ
+813 FTNAVTQ

-855 TAMMQEHK
+855 TAMMQEHS
-863 NFKKQVDNITF
+863 NFKKQAENITY
-874 TVNVAAREVTADNV
+874 TINVAAREVTADNV
-888 TVGEQGENGVPE
+888 TVGEVGENGVPE

-924 YDNPEDRNAVT
+924 YDNPTDRNAVT

-1074 YALNVEG
+1074 YALCLSG
-1081 DFAFTG
+1081 DVAFTG

-1102 LANSEMRMRSGILSS
+1102 LANSEMRMRSGILSN

-1131 QADGAIAYVFV
+1131 QASGAIAYVFV

-1163 AVGQTTGV
+1163 AVGETTGINTV
-1171 NEVIEVNGVND
+1171 GCDTVATDGT
-1182 NSVYDLSGR
+1182 VYDLSGR

-1196 QKGIVIIGGK
+1196 QKGIVIINGK

>member
-1 LSEAT
+1 MSEAT

-105 APRRALGAID
+105 APRRAPGAID

-322 TYTGSPQYPS
+322 TYTGSPQEPS

-492 LLNAGLVE
+492 LLNACEVIRLKE
-500 GGEMQYSLDGVDY
+500 FCKPLHLGG
-513 TSTVSTGLNAGEY
+513 NP
-526 TVYYKTVGDQNHN
+526 
-539 DVAAQTLTV
+539 
-548 SIAKATLTTMTL
+548 SII
-560 AQNNFTYNK
+560 
-569 EEQTAQVATVSAGT
+569 EE
-583 IAVTAADYDVTGNA
+583 
-597 QTNVGTYTATVTAK
+597 
-611 AASTNFTGSV
+611 
-621 TAQYSIVPADA
+621 
-632 NIFTM
+632 
-637 TLDPESFVFNGE
+637 
-649 AQQPAVTVQDGSA
+649 
-662 VLTEGTDYDLT
+662 
-673 FESNV
+673 
-678 NAGTAKVTAT
+678 
-688 GKGNYVNTQ
+688 
-697 EATFTIQKA
+697 
-706 NAQLGTAPAAL
+706 
-717 TLTYNREAQALVSAG
+717 
-732 TITAVGT
+732 
-739 TDESKLQYSIDGVN
+739 
-753 FSDEIPTATEAG
+753 
-765 AYTVS
+765 
-770 YFVLGDA
+770 
-777 NHNNTDTLTVA
+777 
-788 CAIQKDQGTM
+788 
-798 AFTEANYD
+798 
-806 LTYGDLN
+806 
-813 FTNAIIQ
+813 
-820 HGDNDIRFVSSD
+820 
-832 PRVAEVQYYTG
+832 
-843 EVTIKGVGQCTI
+843 
-855 TAMMQEHK
+855 
-863 NFKKQVDNITF
+863 
-874 TVNVAAREVTADNV
+874 
-888 TVGEQGENGVPE
+888 
-900 ITVSVE
+900 
-906 APVGT
+906 
-911 LTPAE
+911 
-916 TTDYQLAY
+916 
-924 YDNPEDRNAVT
+924 
-935 VEQML
+935 
-940 AAPGE
+940 
-945 YVAVLTFFGNYAG
+945 
-958 YVEKTIT
+958 
-965 VGSAEGPIPGDVNAG
+965 
-980 GDVQLDDADE
+980 
-990 FIDNLLNG
+990 LLR
-998 NLPTDPESDDFIR
+998 L
-1011 HDANQDGR
+1011 
-1019 IDIADAQAIL
+1019 
-1029 NLAMGLNADGTAKNA
+1029 
-1044 APARRNAPAAETES
+1044 
-1058 VKMSIER
+1058 
-1065 EDMGDGIVR
+1065 
-1074 YALNVEG
+1074 Y
-1081 DFAFTG
+1081 
-1087 FQADV
+1087 
-1092 KTSGRIVTVA
+1092 
-1102 LANSEMRMRSGILSS
+1102 
-1117 GTHRILGLPGTTEQ
+1117 
-1131 QADGAIAYVFV
+1131 
-1142 QGGAATFENVVLT
+1142 GGA
-1155 TAQARSIA
+1155 
-1163 AVGQTTGV
+1163 G
-1171 NEVIEVNGVND
+1171 D
-1182 NSVYDLSGR
+1182 
-1191 KVNAA
+1191 
-1196 QKGIVIIGGK
+1196 
-1206 KVLNK
+1206 

>member
-1 LSEAT
+1 MSEAT

-308 RDLSSEMISPVTGI
+308 RDLSSEMILPVTGI
-322 TYTGSPQYPS
+322 TYTGSPQEPS

>member
-1 LSEAT
+1 
-6 TKDSRI
+6 
-12 LSKATKKE
+12 
-20 NIKVIKNMKKKIFAL
+20 MKKKIFAL

-105 APRRALGAID
+105 APRRAPGAID

-322 TYTGSPQYPS
+322 TYTGSPQEPS

-560 AQNNFTYNK
+560 SQNNFTYNK

>member
-1 LSEAT
+1 
-6 TKDSRI
+6 
-12 LSKATKKE
+12 
-20 NIKVIKNMKKKIFAL
+20 MKKIFSIIAL
-35 LALATMT
+35 GLVAM
-42 LTASAY
+42 TASAY
-48 DLTVGT
+48 DLTTGAT
-54 NEHGSLTFKVGEETV
+54 EHGTLTFKVGEETV
-69 TTANEGDVVSVVV
+69 TTANEGDVISVVV
-82 KAGKGYMSDGVT
+82 KAGKGYMSNGVT
-94 ARAYTSFGGMK
+94 ARAYTSFGGAMARRN
-105 APRRALGAID
+105 APGSIEVLD
-115 IVDNVTVEPTAV
+115 WLTVQPTSV
-127 DTVYSFT
+127 DTVYTFT
-134 MPAYDVQVNASY
+134 MPAYNVQVNADY

-156 HAIAD
+156 HAISD

-169 TPTLVV
+169 SPTLVV
-175 TDREYTLTEGTDYTV
+175 TDRDYVLTEGTDYTV
-190 AYENNTE
+190 EYSNNTDK
-197 MGVNTATAIIT
+197 GVNTATAIIT
-208 AKTEGNDDYYI
+208 AKTDIADYYI
-219 GEASA
+219 GEASKT
-224 NFSIRKTIAG
+224 FSIRKDISG

-245 PIIYTGNPQEP
+245 PIIYTGEGQEP
-256 EVVVRDVRTTLVRDV
+256 EVVVRDGRTTLTKDV
-271 DYTVAYSNN
+271 DYTVAYQNN
-280 VNAGQGQFTVTGIGK
+280 VNAGSAKFTVTGIGTYK
-295 YQGELTAYFLINT
+295 GELTSNFFINP
-308 RDLSSEMISPVTGI
+308 RDLSSEMIAPVTGI

-332 LVITYNGKTLVEGKD
+332 LVITYNGRVLVEGLD
-347 DGSNQSTCDYYTT
+347 DGSNQTTCDYYTT
-360 YENNTETGEARVKIE
+360 YENNTETGEARVKVE

-390 DAKELTE
+390 DAKEFTA

-411 ALEPAPTVTYNGMT
+411 ALEPAPVVTYNGMT

-439 TNAGLATLTIS
+439 TNAGLATLTIAS
-450 ATAQNNNYTGSAQKT
+450 TATNNNFTGTAQKT

-500 GGEMQYSLDGVDY
+500 GGQMQYSLDGVDY

-526 TVYYKTVGDQNHN
+526 TVYYKTVGDANHN
-539 DVAAQTLTV
+539 DVAPQTLTV

-560 AQNNFTYNK
+560 AENTFTYNK

-583 IAVTAADYDVTGNA
+583 ISVGAEDYDVTGNK
-597 QTNVGTYTATVTAK
+597 QTNVDTYTATVTAK
-611 AASTNFTGSV
+611 ATSTNFTGSV
-621 TAQYSIVPADA
+621 KAQYSIVPADA
-632 NIFTM
+632 QIFTM
-637 TLDPESFVFNGE
+637 ELDPQSFVFNGL
-649 AQQPAVTVQDGSA
+649 AQQPAVTVKDGDA
-662 VLTEGTDYDLT
+662 ILTAGTDYDLA
-673 FESNV
+673 FENNV

-717 TLTYNREAQALVSAG
+717 VLTYNREAQQLVSAG
-732 TITAVGT
+732 TITAVGA
-739 TDESKLQYSIDGVN
+739 TDDSKLQYSIDGVN
-753 FSDEIPTATEAG
+753 FSDEIPTATDAG

-798 AFTEANYD
+798 AFETANYD
-806 LTYGDLN
+806 LTYGDLS
-813 FTNAIIQ
+813 FTNGIDQ

-863 NFKKQVDNITF
+863 NFKKQAENITF

-965 VGSAEGPIPGDVNAG
+965 VGSAQGPIPGDVNAG
-980 GDVQLDDADE
+980 GDVQMDDANKFVED
-990 FIDNLLNG
+990 LLNG
-998 NLPTDPESDDFIR
+998 ELPTDPTTDDFIR
-1011 HDANQDGR
+1011 YDANQDGK
-1019 IDIADAQAIL
+1019 IDIADAQAVI
-1029 NLAMGLNADGTAKNA
+1029 NLAMGMNADGTAKAA
-1044 APARRNAPAAETES
+1044 APARRQAPADETVQLTASVES
-1058 VKMSIER
+1058 

-1074 YALNVEG
+1074 YALNVKG
-1081 DFAFTG
+1081 NFTFTG
-1087 FQADV
+1087 FQTDV
-1092 KTSGRIVTVA
+1092 VTSGRIVSEEIAVSGMQM
-1102 LANSEMRMRSGILSS
+1102 LAATMKNGAR
-1117 GTHRILGLPGTTEQ
+1117 RILGLPGSVEQ
-1131 QADGAIAYVFV
+1131 QANGTLVYVYV
-1142 QGGAATFENVVLT
+1142 QGGDAVSFENIVLT
-1155 TAQARSIA
+1155 TASANSI
-1163 AVGQTTGV
+1163 GIGSGTTGINAV
-1171 NEVIEVNGVND
+1171 LNG
-1182 NSVYDLSGR
+1182 SATEQMYDLNGR

-1196 QKGIVIIGGK
+1196 KKGIVIIGGT
-1206 KVLNK
+1206 KVVVK